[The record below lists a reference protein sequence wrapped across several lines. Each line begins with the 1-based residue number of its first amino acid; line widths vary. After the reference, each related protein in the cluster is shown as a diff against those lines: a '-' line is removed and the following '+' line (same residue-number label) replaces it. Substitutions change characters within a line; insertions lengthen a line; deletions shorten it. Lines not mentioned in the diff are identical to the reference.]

1 MITVQKAL
9 DNTFYEFTLDNE
21 DTSVDP
27 VNGLNLFLALSKR
40 ILVNCLQ
47 RFNCLKFY
55 LVCNARFQVIF
66 MLSTNET
73 PSLKHTYFRCC

>member
-21 DTSVDP
+21 NTSVDP
-27 VNGLNLFLALSKR
+27 ENGLNSFLTLSKR
-40 ILVNCLQ
+40 ILVKCLQ
-47 RFNCLKFY
+47 RMNCMKFY

-66 MLSTNET
+66 LVQRSNNFIF
-73 PSLKHTYFRCC
+73 LI